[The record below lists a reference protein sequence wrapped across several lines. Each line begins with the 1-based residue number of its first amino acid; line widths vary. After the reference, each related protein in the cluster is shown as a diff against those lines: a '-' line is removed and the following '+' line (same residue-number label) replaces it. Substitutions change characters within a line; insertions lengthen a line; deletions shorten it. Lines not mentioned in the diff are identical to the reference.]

1 MVYQGYA
8 SIERKYFWRGK
19 KDCVDR
25 KLRFCKC
32 SLDVASSFHKEC
44 SVVGV
49 LVAAITNIKVEQGCI
64 ISWYVLY
71 NNIMED
77 GCINTMKGQTGNL

>member
-1 MVYQGYA
+1 M
-8 SIERKYFWRGK
+8 
-19 KDCVDR
+19 
-25 KLRFCKC
+25 
-32 SLDVASSFHKEC
+32 
-44 SVVGV
+44 GV
-49 LVAAITNIKVEQGCI
+49 LVAAITNIKVDQGCI